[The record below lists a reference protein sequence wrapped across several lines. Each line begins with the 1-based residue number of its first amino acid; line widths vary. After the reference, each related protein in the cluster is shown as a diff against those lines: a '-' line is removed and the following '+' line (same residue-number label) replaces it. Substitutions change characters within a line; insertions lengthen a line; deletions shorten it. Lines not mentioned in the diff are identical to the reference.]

1 MVLGVISSAEVV
13 MVLIKGG
20 LPALL
25 VSLLSCNLHGDF
37 NGVLFLFL
45 FCVLLNSST
54 PYLSWFVTLLAFLSF
69 QILHEIEFL
78 AISFMGFP

>member
-1 MVLGVISSAEVV
+1 LVLGVISSAEVV

-37 NGVLFLFL
+37 NGVL